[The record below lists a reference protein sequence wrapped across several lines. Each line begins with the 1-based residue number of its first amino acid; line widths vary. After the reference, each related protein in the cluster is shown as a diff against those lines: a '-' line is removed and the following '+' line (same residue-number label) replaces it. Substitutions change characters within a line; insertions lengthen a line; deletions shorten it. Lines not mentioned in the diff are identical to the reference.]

1 MKMKWH
7 EITKYSPEG
16 YHDGVYALDEWTS
29 FYDIGKSFN
38 GSVLTFQEYQTIEK
52 CHIDVVSQLL
62 SETNCRFLIIE
73 YIEIYKDSLIHDLK
87 KSPYNEELLKHI
99 KLFMGMGKGRRIHI
113 NLLEPV
119 LKFWLREYCYMI
131 LSNKSKHLKF
141 EIGYDFYLN
150 VCCDIST
157 RRLRE
162 IVNSNGLYLD
172 ARG

>member
-1 MKMKWH
+1 MRMQWH

-16 YHDGVYALDEWTS
+16 YHDRVYTLDEWTS

-38 GSVLTFQEYQTIEK
+38 GSVLTFQEYHEFEK
-52 CHIDVVSQLL
+52 RHIDVVSQLL

-141 EIGYDFYLN
+141 EIYYDYYLN
-150 VCCDIST
+150 VCCDVST

>member
-1 MKMKWH
+1 MRMQWH

-16 YHDGVYALDEWTS
+16 YHDRVYTLDEWTS

-52 CHIDVVSQLL
+52 RHIDVVSQLL
-62 SETNCRFLIIE
+62 SETNCRFLTIE

-99 KLFMGMGKGRRIHI
+99 KLFMGMEKGRRIHI

-119 LKFWLREYCYMI
+119 MKFWLREYCYMI

-141 EIGYDFYLN
+141 EIDYDYYLN
-150 VCCDIST
+150 VCCDVST